1 MIDARTP
8 RGPPMTRANMRAN
21 GVRAVIAA
29 CEACGHSADVNVDAL
44 AETIVVPEV
53 GGACASANAAGT
65 GSMSGR
71 RGTRAATRGAGK
83 EDRKRFQKL
92 KGFRNHTF
100 RTRAGGHLCGANAR

>member
-29 CEACGHSADVNVDAL
+29 CEACGHSADVNVDPL

-53 GGACASANAAGT
+53 GRRLRCSQCGGNRINVRPAWHT
-65 GSMSGR
+65 GRDAWGR
-71 RGTRAATRGAGK
+71 
-83 EDRKRFQKL
+83 Q
-92 KGFRNHTF
+92 
-100 RTRAGGHLCGANAR
+100 GG